1 MYSLCDFKLGMG
13 SQRKKSY
20 LTTINKILSDF
31 KVELLVPVM
40 KSTKQITKISQLNN
54 ILKMLMKM
62 RENIWRKLLGVRFLS
77 NLGLCVRCVP
87 CEDVD
92 AIMVF
97 ELS

>member
-1 MYSLCDFKLGMG
+1 MG

-54 ILKMLMKM
+54 ILENVDENE
-62 RENIWRKLLGVRFLS
+62 REYLEEAIGCAVSIKLG
-77 NLGLCVRCVP
+77 
-87 CEDVD
+87 
-92 AIMVF
+92 IMC
-97 ELS
+97 

>member
-1 MYSLCDFKLGMG
+1 MG

-54 ILKMLMKM
+54 ILENVDENV

-92 AIMVF
+92 AMMGF
-97 ELS
+97 GLS